1 MDMRVSWTFRLDLT
15 KEEFRV
21 VSKALRGALTKPE
34 DREAA
39 LELQQ
44 RMLRTRH
51 EVLRQALAESQ
62 KAIGNIDAAE
72 PRARGANE

>member
-15 KEEFRV
+15 KEEFRI

-34 DREAA
+34 DSEAA

-51 EVLRQALAESQ
+51 EMLRQALAESQ
-62 KAIGNIDAAE
+62 KAIDNIDAAE
-72 PRARGANE
+72 APARVE